1 MDMVQSN
8 ARIIQFMSSAGAAN
22 MEENLLAINYTRA
35 QQNSPE
41 FTTKYESIEQHISI
55 TISTFVFKVAPEP
68 VLALYDFIM
77 STFVGKSGTESHHPQ
92 IVEPRA
98 ETIDSGAND
107 GGIRVAIQLAS
118 VRGQYVFVIMI
129 YIPADSQS

>member
-8 ARIIQFMSSAGAAN
+8 SHVIRFMSSAGAAN
-22 MEENLLAINYTRA
+22 MEENLIGINYTRV
-35 QQNSPE
+35 QQHSPE
-41 FTTKYESIEQHISI
+41 FTTEYESIEQHISI

-98 ETIDSGAND
+98 ETIDSSAND
-107 GGIRVAIQLAS
+107 GGIRIAIQLAS
-118 VRGQYVFVIMI
+118 VRGQYLLVL
-129 YIPADSQS
+129 